1 MPHPIE
7 DYLTA
12 LRTTRM
18 TGGVTD
24 ETASYP
30 ALKALLDAIGADL
43 SPRVHCELH
52 PTGGV
57 GIPDGGLFTAEQIQ
71 RGDPTALLRGAR
83 PARGVIEVKP
93 VADDIDAVVA
103 SEQVADYFADHRQVL
118 VTNYRDFVFLAQ
130 NAEGR
135 RAEFGRFR
143 LADSE
148 ADFWA
153 ATQHP
158 RAAANR
164 LGARFADFMQRVMT
178 HAAPLCDP
186 ADVAWLLASYAREAM
201 ARVEQADVPALDSL
215 RAALQEALGL
225 TFEGDRGDHFF
236 RSTLVQTLFYGV
248 FSAWVIWSR
257 DHPPTARDRF
267 DWHAAEWT
275 LHVPMIAA
283 LYHQIAQPARLGPLR
298 VVEVLD
304 WAAEALNRVDRAS
317 FFAQF
322 DEGQA
327 VQYFY
332 EPFLQAFDP
341 ELRKQLGVWY
351 TPTEIVQYMVER
363 VDRVLREELDVP
375 DGLADPNVYV
385 LDPCCGTGAYLV
397 EVLRR
402 IERTLR
408 QRGGDD
414 LVASDIKRAAIDRVF
429 GFEIMPA
436 PFVVAHLQ
444 LGLTLRN
451 LGAPLAETER
461 AGVYLTNALTGWEP
475 PDETK
480 AALPFPE
487 FQAEADAADHVKRE
501 VPILVVLG
509 NPPYN
514 AFDGTSPEEEGG
526 LVDPY
531 KVGLV
536 STWKIKKFNLD
547 DLYIRFFRIAERR
560 VAEMSGR
567 GVVSFISNASWV
579 DGASF
584 VVLRQHLLQSFDRF
598 WIENMHGNRK
608 ISERAPDGRTSQT
621 VFAIGGFSPGIQI
634 GTAISLWVK
643 SGKPYAERVLYND
656 TIDAADAHERRQQL
670 LGTLGADDFDAQYQP
685 AQPAPE
691 NRFSLLPAG
700 MLLGYRAWP
709 GISELPHEYF
719 AGLCEDR
726 RKSLLD
732 IDRETLVE
740 RMTAYHSA
748 EVPWDHVAA
757 AYPALATNY
766 VDFAAADVRRAAQ
779 QEGFDACR
787 VRRYLMR
794 PFDPHWCYHSAVK
807 SLWRR
812 PRPEY
817 IAGFV
822 QGTPALV
829 SRFSAGKDPEG
840 APMFWTRSLCDYHVM
855 APNGSAFPVRMRT
868 GGGSGNVAQ
877 TAMLTEEEALRAN
890 LSARA
895 RAYLSA
901 VGIADPDADEETAG
915 LVWMHALA
923 VGYSPAYLDEN
934 ADGIRQDWP
943 RVPLPDSGELLAAS
957 AEMGREVAA
966 LLDTEAGVPGVSE
979 GDIRPELRVLGVLS
993 SVDGSPLRP
1002 EAGDLAVTAG
1012 WGYLGAR
1019 DATMPGQGRLVERD
1033 YAPEELAAIEEGA
1046 AALGLSLDEAL
1057 AQLGRATA
1065 DVYLNDRAYWRNIP
1079 EGVWNYYIGGYQV
1092 IKKWL
1097 SYRERRVL
1105 GRDLRGEEARHV
1117 TEMVRR
1123 IAAILLLQPRLDE
1136 NYQRVKARTF
1146 DWSSLPDGND
1156 RAGT

>member
-7 DYLTA
+7 DYLIA

-52 PTGGV
+52 PTGGA

-103 SEQVADYFADHRQVL
+103 SEQVAGYFSDHRQVL

-153 ATQHP
+153 LTAHP

-164 LGARFADFMQRVMT
+164 LGKRFADFMQRVMT

-201 ARVEQADVPALDSL
+201 ARVEQADIPALQSL
-215 RAALQEALGL
+215 REALEEALGL

-236 RSTLVQTLFYGV
+236 RSTLVQTLFYGI
-248 FSAWVIWSR
+248 FSAWVIWSHER
-257 DHPPTARDRF
+257 PPTARDRF

-414 LVASDIKRAAIDRVF
+414 LVASDIKRAAINRVF

-514 AFDGTSPEEEGG
+514 GFAGIAIGEERALVEAYRETHRAPRPEGQG
-526 LVDPY
+526 L
-531 KVGLV
+531 
-536 STWKIKKFNLD
+536 N
-547 DLYIRFFRIAERR
+547 DLYVRFFRIAERQITER
-560 VAEMSGR
+560 TGR
-567 GVVSFISNASWV
+567 GIVCFISNYSWL
-579 DGASF
+579 DARSF
-584 VVLRQHLLQSFDRF
+584 SGMRERYLDAFDRI
-598 WIENMHGNRK
+598 WIDNLNGDKYRTGK
-608 ISERAPDGRTSQT
+608 RTPDGRPDPS
-621 VFAIGGFSPGIQI
+621 VFSTEAGPAGIQV
-634 GTAISLWVK
+634 GTAIALLLRRADRSAL
-643 SGKPYAERVLYND
+643 SGVLYRDLWGTTKRAELLESAGHDGRSLYDEVDPQAELGFPLMPRTTAAGYFDWPTLPALFPSFFPGIKTSRDRFLVD
-656 TIDAADAHERRQQL
+656 TDREVLVARLRDYFDPSNSDAEIA
-670 LGTLGADDFDAQYQP
+670 AQYP
-685 AQPAPE
+685 HAMRSHSRCDGA
-691 NRFSLLPAG
+691 AA
-700 MLLGYRAWP
+700 RA
-709 GISELPHEYF
+709 E
-719 AGLCEDR
+719 
-726 RKSLLD
+726 
-732 IDRETLVE
+732 LVE
-740 RMTAYHSA
+740 RGFLSRNIQRYAYRPMDVRWVYWEPDTKLIDEKRAEYVPHVAPGNPWMSA
-748 EVPWDHVAA
+748 EERNRKAAFYTPQVTELLSDLHITEFGAALFPLWTATSEVPDLFGGHLEA
-757 AYPALATNY
+757 
-766 VDFAAADVRRAAQ
+766 R
-779 QEGFDACR
+779 
-787 VRRYLMR
+787 
-794 PFDPHWCYHSAVK
+794 
-807 SLWRR
+807 
-812 PRPEY
+812 
-817 IAGFV
+817 
-822 QGTPALV
+822 
-829 SRFSAGKDPEG
+829 
-840 APMFWTRSLCDYHVM
+840 
-855 APNGSAFPVRMRT
+855 APNTSGRSA
-868 GGGSGNVAQ
+868 N
-877 TAMLTEEEALRAN
+877 
-890 LSARA
+890 
-895 RAYLSA
+895 YLLA
-901 VGIADPDADEETAG
+901 VDRSPAD
-915 LVWMHALA
+915 LFYHALA
-923 VGYSPAYLDEN
+923 VQHATTYADEN
-934 ADGIRQDWP
+934 AGALRQDWP
-943 RVPLPDSGELLAAS
+943 RVPLPDSGELLAGS
-957 AEMGREVAA
+957 AALGREVAA
-966 LLDTEAGVPGVSE
+966 LLDTEAGVPGVTE

-1033 YAPEELAAIEEGA
+1033 YTPEELAAIEEGA

-1136 NYQRVKARTF
+1136 NYQRVKAQTF